1 MRGPELAAQ
10 LASGGAD
17 AREASYAELLAIE
30 AEHHRLH
37 DANAAGRGGGVA
49 IHVGG
54 LEGPE
59 LEDETALASL
69 FGRFG
74 TVLAATL
81 RVRRE
86 VKHGKAVVSW
96 ALVSF
101 SSAGEAD
108 AALAG
113 SADLTAQHKDLVT
126 RAVDEV
132 QAAHST
138 GAMGDVMRT
147 HVLARAAALR
157 ASQSTDDVAKA
168 IAVACASPLCEVLC
182 KDVSEVGAEEHRRAA
197 QVLTALCG
205 IDPARVG
212 GEITKPDQCSIYQ
225 AWTAP
230 NSALGAVLAKELS
243 ALTTEDALTA
253 ACVSGPLAVYWS
265 SKAGIDGVNRCA
277 GVTSMEYIG
286 LLMPSCF
293 MLNVATPEDDF
304 HIALVPLLLEL
315 LRAPDKLPEFAL
327 PGVLMT
333 AGWASMGRPVVASK
347 LLEQG
352 AFGVFMAIMREA
364 SPSEL
369 VATEGFSR
377 RPHQYAMLCM
387 KELVEGCQAVGTD
400 LTAQLL
406 SCGYIDM
413 VVTALTAVEELGSDS
428 VNAFQLVWN
437 ILRFVTLLDGEAHGQ
452 IEAKLQA
459 VPSALRYIYENNLN
473 HLADFGFTSR
483 TLMTI
488 LAANL

>member
-30 AEHHRLH
+30 VEHHRLH
-37 DANAAGRGGGVA
+37 VANAGRGGGGGGVA

-86 VKHGKAVVSW
+86 VKHGKVVVSW

-168 IAVACASPLCEVLC
+168 IAVASA
-182 KDVSEVGAEEHRRAA
+182 VSSNQH
-197 QVLTALCG
+197 
-205 IDPARVG
+205 
-212 GEITKPDQCSIYQ
+212 
-225 AWTAP
+225 
-230 NSALGAVLAKELS
+230 
-243 ALTTEDALTA
+243 
-253 ACVSGPLAVYWS
+253 
-265 SKAGIDGVNRCA
+265 
-277 GVTSMEYIG
+277 
-286 LLMPSCF
+286 
-293 MLNVATPEDDF
+293 
-304 HIALVPLLLEL
+304 ALVHRT
-315 LRAPDKLPEFAL
+315 LRRVRRKSFRH
-327 PGVLMT
+327 
-333 AGWASMGRPVVASK
+333 RPF
-347 LLEQG
+347 E
-352 AFGVFMAIMREA
+352 E
-364 SPSEL
+364 SPACSS
-369 VATEGFSR
+369 G
-377 RPHQYAMLCM
+377 
-387 KELVEGCQAVGTD
+387 
-400 LTAQLL
+400 
-406 SCGYIDM
+406 
-413 VVTALTAVEELGSDS
+413 VVTACAKNDRALLLPAQQQPPVRVSESRACRLDEGERRGGTNELNEAGVCTHIGS
-428 VNAFQLVWN
+428 
-437 ILRFVTLLDGEAHGQ
+437 
-452 IEAKLQA
+452 
-459 VPSALRYIYENNLN
+459 
-473 HLADFGFTSR
+473 
-483 TLMTI
+483 
-488 LAANL
+488 